1 MGTSDHEEL
10 DGEVAELIRLY
21 KIMLLLIVI
30 MLVLPG
36 CDDRVDLE
44 DISLMLMMGI
54 DLDKDNNLVFYSS
67 SPVFNKEAKEKNEQ
81 TKVYSTTVREARNA
95 FDSRVSAL
103 ISAGKVQ
110 SILIGGRVLEHEG
123 WLKLLDIYFRDSK
136 ANVLAKVI
144 AVDGPVEDIMFFK
157 PPNKRRLPLHVATLI
172 DTAKERNLI
181 AETTLH
187 NLHSQVYEKGI
198 TPYMPQLRK
207 NGEIVATGTALLN
220 KKGKCVAKLNLA
232 ENQLLLLLQGH
243 IEGSLSY
250 TLQLPEE
257 SKQDLFSQGMV
268 TFYVLHFTRKVKVT
282 YSQDRFHFDVQ
293 LNLPLRL
300 TEKLFTLDIEQEGTK
315 LENMINKQL
324 NKQMKELIDKFQTH
338 QIDPIGLGLFARAY
352 QYAEWKKIDDHWG
365 EAFAKAEVNVNV
377 KTIVKD
383 NGEVK

>member
-1 MGTSDHEEL
+1 MN
-10 DGEVAELIRLY
+10 RLH
-21 KIMLLLIVI
+21 KIMLPLII
-30 MLVLPG
+30 MLLVLPG

-44 DISLMLMMGI
+44 NISLMLMMGI

-81 TKVYSTTVREARNA
+81 TKVYSTTVRDARNE
-95 FDSRVSAL
+95 FDARVSAL

-110 SILIGGRVLEHEG
+110 SILIGERVLEHEG

-136 ANVLAKVI
+136 ANILAKVI

-157 PPNKRRLPLHVATLI
+157 PPNKRRLPLHVATLV

-181 AETTLH
+181 ADTTLH
-187 NLHSQVYEKGI
+187 KLHSQVYEKGI

-207 NGEIVATGTALLN
+207 NGEIVATGTVLLN
-220 KKGKCVAKLNLA
+220 KKGKYVAKLNLV

-250 TLQLPEE
+250 TIQLPEE
-257 SKQDLFSQGMV
+257 SKDDLFSEGTA

-282 YSQDRFHFDVQ
+282 YSQDQFHFDVE
-293 LNLPLRL
+293 LTLPLRL
-300 TEKLFTLDIEQEGTK
+300 TEKLFTLDVEQEGTK

-324 NKQMKELIDKFQTH
+324 NKQMKELMDKFQKH
-338 QIDPIGLGLFARAY
+338 EIDPIGLGLFARAY
-352 QYAEWKKIDDHWG
+352 QYEAWKKVENRWG
-365 EAFAKAEVNVNV
+365 EAFAKAEVNVHVN
-377 KTIVKD
+377 TMVKD